1 MQEFVYRP
9 ITCSIMTSE
18 NEGFRLPT
26 PEQIAQEDLLN
37 NCFVRTV
44 ISGIMG
50 GGLGVVF
57 GLFTSTLEGSTGSM
71 APVVETRR
79 ARDVFFETVRNTRI
93 KSVSYAKGFA
103 AMGALFSGSE
113 CVIEK
118 YRAKHDIYNSAYA
131 GCFTGGLLAH
141 SGGPKMM
148 CIGCAS
154 FAAFSVLIERFLQ
167 H

>member
-1 MQEFVYRP
+1 
-9 ITCSIMTSE
+9 MTSE
-18 NEGFRLPT
+18 NGVSKTPGLQVPT
-26 PEQIAQEDLLN
+26 PDQIAQEDLLN

-44 ISGIMG
+44 LSGVMG
-50 GGLGVVF
+50 GGLGLVF
-57 GLFTSTLEGSTGSM
+57 GLFASSMEGASGSM

-79 ARDVFFETVRNTRI
+79 ARDVFFDAVRSTRI

-103 AMGALFSGSE
+103 AMGAMFAGSE
-113 CVIEK
+113 CVVEK

-131 GCFTGGLLAH
+131 GCFTGGALAH

-154 FAAFSVLIERFLQ
+154 FAAFSVLIERFLD